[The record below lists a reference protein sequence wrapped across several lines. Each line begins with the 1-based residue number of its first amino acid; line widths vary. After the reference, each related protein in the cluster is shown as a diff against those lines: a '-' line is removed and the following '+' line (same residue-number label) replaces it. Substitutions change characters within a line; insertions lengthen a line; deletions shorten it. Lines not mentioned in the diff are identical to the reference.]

1 MEATSDRYFESACR
15 HLAFV
20 FITVDEQ
27 LRVQFWNEAA
37 TRQFERT
44 ADQMRGREIL
54 EILPE
59 DQRATVQESIS
70 RAITTGE
77 AADIEIKLPGAEHS
91 VALVMIVSPIVDE
104 QGRAIGASLGMRDIT
119 ERKRLSQEIA
129 RTRRMAAL
137 GRVAGSV
144 AHHFNNIF
152 GGISIKIDTVLGSN
166 SPMEMRRALRG
177 LAESIGQAARI
188 TNQLAAFAESEN
200 TTYAMV
206 ELNPLLTKF
215 IEELRRRAKPLRIEI
230 VTNIDDVASQ
240 PFEATRLMPVLESIS
255 QNAIDAMPSGGTLT
269 IEMRRLGDDAEIA
282 IRDTG
287 VGMSP
292 EMLERLF
299 EPFFTTKTGEEVS
312 SGKKIG
318 LGLAA
323 VHGLVSEMGGTIS
336 IQSKEGMGTTV
347 RLLLPL
353 KGSPGM
359 DLEPTGQKPS

>member
-15 HLAFV
+15 NLAFV
-20 FITVDEQ
+20 FITVDDH
-27 LRVQFWNEAA
+27 LNVQFWNEAA
-37 TRQFERT
+37 SRQFDRT
-44 ADQMRGREIL
+44 AEQMRGRPIL
-54 EILPE
+54 EILPD
-59 DQRATVQESIS
+59 DQRATVQESLA

-77 AADIEIKLPGAEHS
+77 TADIEIKLPGADHT

-104 QGRAIGASLGMRDIT
+104 QGRTIGASLGMRDIT
-119 ERKRLSQEIA
+119 ERKRLSQEVA

-137 GRVAGSV
+137 GRVAGNV

-152 GGISIKIDTVLGSN
+152 GGISMKIDSVLGSN
-166 SPMEMRRALRG
+166 SPLEMRRVLRG
-177 LAESIGQAARI
+177 LAESIGQATRI

-240 PFEATRLMPVLESIS
+240 PFETTRLMPVLESIS

-269 IEMRRLGDDAEIA
+269 IDMKRQGDDAAIA

-287 VGMSP
+287 VGMSQ
-292 EMLERLF
+292 ETLERLF
-299 EPFFTTKTGEEVS
+299 EPFFTTKSGEDVG

-323 VHGLVSEMGGTIS
+323 VHGLISEMGGKIE

-347 RLLLPL
+347 HLRLPL
-353 KGSPGM
+353 KGSPVSGSDM
-359 DLEPTGQKPS
+359 SGTK